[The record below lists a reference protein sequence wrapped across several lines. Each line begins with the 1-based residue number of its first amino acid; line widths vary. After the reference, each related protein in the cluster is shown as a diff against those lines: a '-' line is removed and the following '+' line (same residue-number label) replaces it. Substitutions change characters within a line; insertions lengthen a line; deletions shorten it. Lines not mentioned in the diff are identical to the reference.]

1 MKRINLYIVILF
13 FSTPVFC
20 GELERILNKVDRLYR
35 SDTSKSEIQML
46 VKNPNWERT
55 LEMTVWTKGM
65 EKTFITINSPKKD
78 KGISTLKR
86 GNEMWN
92 FFPKINKVIKI
103 PPSMMMG
110 SWMGSDFTNDDLVKE
125 NTLIEEYTSKFGAGN
140 EKEFHIILI
149 PKKET
154 VTVWGKVELW
164 ISKESLFPVRQEF
177 FDDNGK
183 KMRVMSWSKIV
194 QFGDRKLP
202 STMTLIPLN
211 KKDHETVIIYKSLIF
226 NPKLKKGTFTRKN
239 LQKRR

>member
-1 MKRINLYIVILF
+1 MKSICLYIVVLF
-13 FSTPVFC
+13 FSTAGFC
-20 GELERILNKVDRLYR
+20 SELNDLLNKVDNLYR
-35 SDTSKSEIQML
+35 SKSSKSDIQMV

-86 GNEMWN
+86 GKEMWN
-92 FFPKINKVIKI
+92 FFPKINKVIKV

-125 NTLIEEYTSKFGAGN
+125 NTLIEDYKSEFGAGN
-140 EKEFHIILI
+140 EKEHQIILI

-164 ISKESLFPVRQEF
+164 INKESLFPVKQEF
-177 FDDNGK
+177 FDENGK
-183 KMRVMSWSKIV
+183 KMRVMSWSKVI
-194 QFGDRKLP
+194 QYGDRKLP

-211 KKDHETVIIYKSLIF
+211 KKSHETVIIYKSLIF
-226 NPKLKKGTFTRKN
+226 DPKLKKGTFTRKN